1 MKAPKNIIL
10 VPIDFTPVTRCALD
24 HAIALAK
31 LLKHEVCLLHIVSGD
46 YYERRLATYTDAL
59 IQKDLLKMG
68 DEAKGD
74 SQVKISA
81 VVREGNIFD
90 DIGAVAKEIGAYLIV
105 MGTHGTVGLQKVF
118 GSRALKVITNSTIP
132 FVVVQK
138 KMQQT
143 IVEGFKDI
151 VLPLN
156 LCKESKQQL
165 GWAIHL
171 AKKFNSKVHVIT
183 TQEKDEFLKN
193 KLDANLAYARKVLLE
208 NGILYSLKIVEGKDF
223 AEQTMEYA
231 TEIKANL
238 IMAMTSENKELTDFF
253 IGPFEEKMIN
263 NKFQIPVM
271 CVNPRK
277 DVYVSQTISSMRGF

>member
-24 HAIALAK
+24 HAVALAK
-31 LLKHEVCLLHIVSGD
+31 LLKHEICLLHIVSGD
-46 YYERRLATYTDAL
+46 YYERRLATYTDTL

-74 SQVKISA
+74 SHIKISA
-81 VVREGNIFD
+81 IVREGNIFD
-90 DIGAVAKEIGAYLIV
+90 DIGAVAKEIDAYLIV

-118 GSRALKVITNSTIP
+118 GSRALKVITNSTVP

-143 IVEGFKDI
+143 IMSGFKDI

-156 LCKESKQQL
+156 LTKESKQQL
-165 GWAIHL
+165 GWAVHL
-171 AKKFNSKVHVIT
+171 AKKFNSKVHLIT
-183 TQEKDEFLKN
+183 TQEKDEFLRK
-193 KLDANLAYARKVLLE
+193 KLEANLNFAKRALLE
-208 NGILYSLKIVEGKDF
+208 NGILYSLKIVDNKDF

-231 TEIKANL
+231 THINANL
-238 IMAMTSENKELTDFF
+238 IMAMTSENKELSDFF

-263 NKFQIPVM
+263 NKYQIPVM

-277 DVYVSQTISSMRGF
+277 DIYVSQGILGF